1 MRSHLP
7 LASRPSSPPTIFLVD
22 DDSSFLSSLARLCRA
37 SGFVVSAFSSAADF
51 LAQRPPEA
59 PGCVVADLQMPDMNG
74 LELQEA
80 LARSDN
86 PLPIVFLTGQGDI
99 PSSVKAMRH
108 GAEDFLTKCAPREEL
123 LAAVERALARDVR
136 DREERTRRRELRAR
150 FDKLTPREREVLS
163 HVLRGQLNKQIAA
176 DLGVAERSVKR
187 HRTSLM
193 GKLEVESVA
202 QLAQLAAEAGMGGE
216 LTHVDSRGTRV

>member
-1 MRSHLP
+1 MASNLP
-7 LASRPSSPPTIFLVD
+7 LADRPSPVPTIFLVD
-22 DDSSFLSSLARLCRA
+22 DDPSFLSSLARLCRA
-37 SGFVVSAFSSAADF
+37 AGFAVRTFSSAADF
-51 LAQRPPEA
+51 LAQRSPDA

-74 LELQEA
+74 LELQEV

-86 PLPIVFLTGQGDI
+86 PLPIVFLTGHGDI
-99 PSSVKAMRH
+99 PASVKAMRH
-108 GAEDFLTKCAPREEL
+108 GAEDFLTKRAPSQDL
-123 LAAVERALARDVR
+123 MAAVQRALARDAR
-136 DREERTRRRELRAR
+136 DREERAHRHALRAR

-193 GKLEVESVA
+193 VKLEVDSVA
-202 QLAQLAAEAGMGGE
+202 QLAQLAAEAGM
-216 LTHVDSRGTRV
+216 VAN

>member
-22 DDSSFLSSLARLCRA
+22 DDPSFLSSMARLCRA
-37 SGFVVSAFSSAADF
+37 SGFVVRAFSSAADF
-51 LAQRPPEA
+51 LAQRSPKA
-59 PGCVVADLQMPDMNG
+59 PGCVVADLQMPGMNG

-86 PLPIVFLTGQGDI
+86 PLPVVFLTGQGDI

-108 GAEDFLTKCAPREEL
+108 GAEDFLTKRAPRQEL
-123 LAAVERALARDVR
+123 LAAVERALARDAH
-136 DREERTRRRELRAR
+136 DRQERTRRRELRAR
-150 FDKLTPREREVLS
+150 FDELTPREREVLN

-193 GKLEVESVA
+193 GKLEVQSVA
-202 QLAQLAAEAGMGGE
+202 QLAQLAAEVGW
-216 LTHVDSRGTRV
+216 RGD